1 MKRVMGGK
9 YARLPRYLLIY
20 LRTKQQTMIKKS
32 KEPKLDQLMM
42 IPCRK
47 NSLKKDFLLLFS
59 TYLLSIT

>member
-47 NSLKKDFLLLFS
+47 NSLKKDSLLLLS